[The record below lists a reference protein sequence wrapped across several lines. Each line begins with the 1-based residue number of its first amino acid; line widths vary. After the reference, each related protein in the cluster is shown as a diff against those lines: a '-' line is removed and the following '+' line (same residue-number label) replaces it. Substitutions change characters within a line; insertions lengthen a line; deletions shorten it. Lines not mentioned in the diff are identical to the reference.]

1 MVRSVELTEG
11 AFRALLDARGVLVPG
26 ALAAP
31 GLSESYAVFA
41 QRPDARLDHA
51 AVVHNALQ
59 FFSCRLGFT
68 VDKKYDTT
76 PPELDAVRVIVSS
89 DAGPSGTRLAFGR
102 RVEAEDLAVAA
113 EAEKRSRGHGLAL
126 LAQRCPMLWLVMPE
140 SDEDHVALTVAAIF
154 ASTMLGPIL
163 APGGG
168 KIMGVRSARLELE
181 RQPRPYR

>member
-1 MVRSVELTEG
+1 MELNEG
-11 AFRALLDARGVLVPG
+11 AFRALLDSRGILVPG

-51 AVVHNALQ
+51 AIVHNALQ

-68 VDKKYDTT
+68 VDKKYDAP
-76 PPELDAVRVIVSS
+76 PPEVDAVRVILSS

-102 RVEAEDLAVAA
+102 RVEPDDLAVAA
-113 EAEKRSRGHGLAL
+113 EAEKQSLGYGLAL
-126 LAQRCPMLWLVMPE
+126 LAQRCPMIWLVTPE
-140 SDEDHVALTVAAIF
+140 SSEDRVALTIATIF

-163 APGGG
+163 APGGEN
-168 KIMGVRSARLELE
+168 IMGVRSARLLLE
-181 RQPRPYR
+181 GQPRPYR